1 MRRAVLHVLTFATAL
16 LLGMTANPVLAAP
29 GGAHDGGSITGIVIN
44 GSHAQAAVADV
55 PLTLVLTEADGS
67 HNVGTVS
74 SDAQGRFSLTGYP
87 FDPNGAYAIAG
98 TYQGGHYLSPT
109 FALDSSGSGAALL
122 TVYDATTSDAALS
135 VSLQTTLFDHPQ
147 PVNGLV
153 RVAQSFTVHNA
164 GSQAFVGS
172 VDVAAGQGP
181 AKVVRFPL
189 LSGAVNVQL
198 ADGFT
203 GVQVIQI
210 PNGLGAVATVPPG
223 DSRYVF
229 SYLARYSAISLDAA
243 LKAEYPTARVTV
255 LVASSI
261 PATSIDMLGAGDIT
275 AAGSQYH
282 LFSGANVPRD
292 GAAHVRLTLP
302 RAGEPPAVS
311 FPVLA
316 GVGLL
321 TAALLVL
328 GIAVYLRRGT
338 LAGVIPIIP
347 TSELVREKA
356 GTRP

>member
-1 MRRAVLHVLTFATAL
+1 MRRAALRVLAFALAL
-16 LLGMTANPVLAAP
+16 LLGMAASPVLAAP
-29 GGAHDGGSITGIVIN
+29 DGAHDGGSITGIVVN
-44 GSHAQAAVADV
+44 GSHAQAAVAGV

-67 HNVGTVS
+67 HTVGTAS

-98 TYQGGHYLSPT
+98 TFQGGHYHSPT
-109 FALDSSGSGAALL
+109 FALDGSGSGAALL
-122 TVYDATTSDAALS
+122 TVYDATTSDSALS

-172 VDVAAGQGP
+172 ADVAAGQGP
-181 AKVVRFPL
+181 AKVLRFPL

-198 ADGFT
+198 ADGFSD
-203 GVQVIQI
+203 VQVIQI

-223 DSRYVF
+223 DTHYVF
-229 SYLARYSAISLDAA
+229 SYQARYSAVSLDAA

-261 PATSIDMLGAGDIT
+261 PAASTDMAAAGDIT
-275 AAGSQYH
+275 ASGSQYH

-292 GAAHVRLTLP
+292 GAAHVRLILP
-302 RAGEPPAVS
+302 HAGEPPAVS

-316 GVGLL
+316 GV
-321 TAALLVL
+321 ALLIAVL
-328 GIAVYLRRGT
+328 LALGVAVYLRRGT
-338 LAGVIPIIP
+338 LAGVMPLIP
-347 TSELVREKA
+347 TSRPEREKA
-356 GTRP
+356 GMRS

>member
-1 MRRAVLHVLTFATAL
+1 MRRAALHALALATLFL
-16 LLGMTANPVLAAP
+16 LSLVTSPVLAAP
-29 GGAHDGGSITGIVIN
+29 GRTQDGGSITGIVVN
-44 GSHAQAAVADV
+44 GSHAQTPVAGV

-67 HNVGTVS
+67 HNVGAVS
-74 SDAQGRFSLTGYP
+74 SDAHGRFSLTGYP

-98 TYQGGHYLSPT
+98 TYQGGRYLSPT

-135 VSLQTTLFDHPQ
+135 VSLQTTLFDQPQ

-164 GSQAFVGS
+164 GSQAYVGS
-172 VDVAAGQGP
+172 TDIAAGQGP

-198 ADGFT
+198 ADGFS

-223 DSRYVF
+223 DTRYVF
-229 SYLARYSAISLDAA
+229 SYQARYSAISLDAA

-261 PATSIDMLGAGDIT
+261 PATSTDIAAAGDIT
-275 AAGSQYH
+275 ASGSQYH
-282 LFSGANVPRD
+282 LFSGVNVPRD

-316 GVGLL
+316 AVAMLI
-321 TAALLVL
+321 AVLLVL

-338 LAGVIPIIP
+338 LVGVLPTISAGQP
-347 TSELVREKA
+347 EREKA
-356 GTRP
+356 GTTP